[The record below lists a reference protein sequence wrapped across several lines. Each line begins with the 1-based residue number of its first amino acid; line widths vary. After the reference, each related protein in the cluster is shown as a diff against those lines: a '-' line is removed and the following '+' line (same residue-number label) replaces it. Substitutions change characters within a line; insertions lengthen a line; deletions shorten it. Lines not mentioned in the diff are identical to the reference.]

1 MDGLGQILGFKE
13 FIVVTEEDK
22 IKFMLEENPELYY
35 KILPYAQVLGVT
47 DEWEKKFEKITLE
60 PPTWYVGD
68 FTVFD
73 YMILN
78 SCMRRSMLRAMA
90 AAAQEASAGG
100 GRFIGRSGGGG
111 SFGGFGGGGFG
122 GGGGGAR

>member
-1 MDGLGQILGFKE
+1 MLENILGFKE

-22 IKFMLEENPELYY
+22 IKVMLKENPELYY
-35 KILPYAQVLGVT
+35 KILPYAQALGVT
-47 DEWEKKFEKITLE
+47 NEWEKKFESITMQ

-68 FTVFD
+68 FTFFD
-73 YMILN
+73 YLLLR
-78 SCMRRSMLRAMA
+78 SCMRSAMMRSMSAAM
-90 AAAQEASAGG
+90 QQKG
-100 GRFIGRSGGGG
+100 GRFVGRSGGGG